1 MKENE
6 YLSDEELMQLIAEVE
21 EHDMI
26 EAPFYMKHE
35 ILQRVRQESVVQRA
49 HSAKIQFLTFSFK
62 VALATAAAVAVLLL
76 APAQFREMP
85 SVADKEQAQSE
96 TLSKKLENRSNLVS
110 EGLLNFSNKVI
121 GKEEYKYE
129 TEKEK

>member
-1 MKENE
+1 MNEKE
-6 YLSDEELMQLIAEVE
+6 YLSDEELMQLINDVE
-21 EHDMI
+21 EHEMLQ
-26 EAPFYMKHE
+26 APFYMKHV
-35 ILQRVRQESVVQRA
+35 ILQRVREESVVRSER
-49 HSAKIQFLTFSFK
+49 SAKIQFLTFSFK

-85 SVADKEQAQSE
+85 SVATKEQVQSE
-96 TLSKKLENRSNLVS
+96 TFSKRLESRSNLVS
-110 EGLLNFSNKVI
+110 EGLLNFANKVI

>member
-62 VALATAAAVAVLLL
+62 VALATAAAVAILLL
-76 APAQFREMP
+76 APAQFREML
-85 SVADKEQAQSE
+85 SGADKEQAQSE
-96 TLSKKLENRSNLVS
+96 TLSKKLENSSYLVS

>member
-1 MKENE
+1 MNEKE
-6 YLSDEELMQLIAEVE
+6 YLSDEELMQLINDVE
-21 EHDMI
+21 EHEMLQ
-26 EAPFYMKHE
+26 APFYMKHV
-35 ILQRVRQESVVQRA
+35 ILQRVREESVVRSER
-49 HSAKIQFLTFSFK
+49 SAKIQFLTFSFK

-85 SVADKEQAQSE
+85 SVATKEQVQSE
-96 TLSKKLENRSNLVS
+96 TFSKRLESRSNLVS

>member
-1 MKENE
+1 MNEKE
-6 YLSDEELMQLIAEVE
+6 YLNDEELMQLIRDVE
-21 EHDMI
+21 EHEMI
-26 EAPFYMKHE
+26 QAPFYMKHE
-35 ILQRVRQESVVQRA
+35 ILQRVRKENVVRSA

-85 SVADKEQAQSE
+85 SVASKEQIQSE
-96 TLSKKLENRSNLVS
+96 TFSKKLENRSNLIS
-110 EGLLNFSNKVI
+110 KGLLDFSNKVI

>member
-1 MKENE
+1 
-6 YLSDEELMQLIAEVE
+6 
-21 EHDMI
+21 
-26 EAPFYMKHE
+26 MKHE

-96 TLSKKLENRSNLVS
+96 TLSKKLENSSYLVS

>member
-1 MKENE
+1 MKENG
-6 YLSDEELMQLIAEVE
+6 YLSDEELMQLIADVE
-21 EHDMI
+21 EHEMI
-26 EAPFYMKHE
+26 QAPFYLKHE
-35 ILQRVRQESVVQRA
+35 ILQRVRQESVVRSA
-49 HSAKIQFLTFSFK
+49 HSAKIQFLTFSLK

-85 SVADKEQAQSE
+85 SVADKEQIQSE
-96 TLSKKLENRSNLVS
+96 TLSKKLENRSYLVS

-129 TEKEK
+129 TAKEK

>member
-1 MKENE
+1 MKEKG
-6 YLSDEELMQLIAEVE
+6 YLSDEELMQLIADVE
-21 EHDMI
+21 EHEMI
-26 EAPFYMKHE
+26 QAPFYLKHE
-35 ILQRVRQESVVQRA
+35 ILQRVRQESVVRSA
-49 HSAKIQFLTFSFK
+49 HSAKIQFLTFSLK

-85 SVADKEQAQSE
+85 SVADKEQIQSE
-96 TLSKKLENRSNLVS
+96 TLSKKLENRSYLVS

>member
-1 MKENE
+1 
-6 YLSDEELMQLIAEVE
+6 MQLIRDVE
-21 EHDMI
+21 EHEMI
-26 EAPFYMKHE
+26 QAPFYMKHE
-35 ILQRVRQESVVQRA
+35 ILQRVRKENVVRSA

-85 SVADKEQAQSE
+85 SVASKEQIQSE
-96 TLSKKLENRSNLVS
+96 TFSKKLENRSNLIS
-110 EGLLNFSNKVI
+110 KGLLDFSNKVI